1 MLKTI
6 FILFLI
12 YSSTNSNPIST
23 EAYTNED
30 FLFPNRYK
38 REEPKTCSKCP
49 LTINGVSTLMS
60 TAISGFQSG
69 AAQLCSLNTT
79 TEENCVETTNNI
91 AGILRQVFSIFP
103 ELNRGSP
110 DLACQL
116 LIKSCPQKNKEGQIV
131 QGLSCTNCV
140 NLINYILNNIEKAFT
155 IVNSHI
161 KELIC
166 STIREHSQRNECYKK
181 FENVLMFTDEFKSL
195 VEKKESSEQ
204 LCSVFGCL

>member
-12 YSSTNSNPIST
+12 YSSTNTNPIST

-91 AGILRQVFSIFP
+91 AGILRQKQRRADRTGAKLFI
-103 ELNRGSP
+103 
-110 DLACQL
+110 
-116 LIKSCPQKNKEGQIV
+116 IK
-131 QGLSCTNCV
+131 
-140 NLINYILNNIEKAFT
+140 NIEKAFT
-155 IVNSHI
+155 IVNSQI

-204 LCSVFGCL
+204 LCSY

>member
-12 YSSTNSNPIST
+12 YLSTNSNPIST

-91 AGILRQVFSIFP
+91 AGILRQKQRRADRTGAK
-103 ELNRGSP
+103 L
-110 DLACQL
+110 
-116 LIKSCPQKNKEGQIV
+116 
-131 QGLSCTNCV
+131 
-140 NLINYILNNIEKAFT
+140 KA
-155 IVNSHI
+155 VNSCVRF
-161 KELIC
+161 LVV
-166 STIREHSQRNECYKK
+166 YKLK
-181 FENVLMFTDEFKSL
+181 NAFQVTDNSIADL
-195 VEKKESSEQ
+195 
-204 LCSVFGCL
+204 